1 MAKPSFWISLRDEE
15 FELIKNNHIIRKE
28 FKHPMFFKGML
39 IVIIANPDTINV
51 KDLSDHERFR
61 KRADVGVISIPN
73 NKVDNLLKNRKS
85 AIEFS
90 AIPGTILMLTTVDG
104 FAAYNYGRL
113 VN

>member
-1 MAKPSFWISLRDEE
+1 
-15 FELIKNNHIIRKE
+15 
-28 FKHPMFFKGML
+28 MFFKEKL
-39 IVIIANPDTINV
+39 LVIIANPDTINI
-51 KDLSDHERFR
+51 KDLSENERFR
-61 KRADVGVISIPN
+61 KKADVGVISLPN